1 MLLPPGLAI
10 LLGHGTR
17 LHGSPWQLPSHA
29 LPAVMHATA
38 SLQVLGKVILT
49 CSPSEF
55 LKRGLLSR
63 LLHAYIRLTLKIGM
77 PIRLLRTLNP
87 HDHAGTRLIRNH
99 IDDFKFKSYSI
110 EGDHANE
117 EVTIPHIVLLPSDTA
132 YSQGA
137 RSLCTRPPDVACCL
151 YALA

>member
-1 MLLPPGLAI
+1 
-10 LLGHGTR
+10 
-17 LHGSPWQLPSHA
+17 
-29 LPAVMHATA
+29 
-38 SLQVLGKVILT
+38 
-49 CSPSEF
+49 
-55 LKRGLLSR
+55 
-63 LLHAYIRLTLKIGM
+63 
-77 PIRLLRTLNP
+77 LNP